1 VHALSKY
8 VVEEAVKI
16 VKMSVKEIV
25 IENQVQPSRIKL
37 NKEKIAIKGKTGEV
51 VDIITTSENKIIIF
65 GIPEN
70 VTRDFPTPIP
80 NLRTLSELHSRTS
93 VSISVI
99 SPTIVVI
106 I

>member
-37 NKEKIAIKGKTGEV
+37 NKEKIAIKGKTGARICF
-51 VDIITTSENKIIIF
+51 IIPTF
-65 GIPEN
+65 GYQ
-70 VTRDFPTPIP
+70 RFPNT
-80 NLRTLSELHSRTS
+80 NS
-93 VSISVI
+93 
-99 SPTIVVI
+99 
-106 I
+106 